1 MNTDCRGQIRVSIWG
16 CQSTVKY
23 YGHIRVQREPVGQPS
38 GKYDIWHRAEAFW
51 TMQIPCFKR
60 TTWETDNTA
69 TFGSQMGL
77 QQKTRRTGIM
87 RSKITSY
94 TILVFAELKQKHI
107 LTKSHETLEQAYTYL
122 SCYDFQQLRL
132 NSNPRAPRVVGS

>member
-1 MNTDCRGQIRVSIWG
+1 MNTDCGGQIRVSIWG

-87 RSKITSY
+87 
-94 TILVFAELKQKHI
+94 
-107 LTKSHETLEQAYTYL
+107 
-122 SCYDFQQLRL
+122 
-132 NSNPRAPRVVGS
+132 